1 METNTETDQT
11 ADTDASESNLAANR
25 RRRSRRRRT
34 DEDTTLM
41 DGESDNA
48 SMSENGT
55 GGQVTAHSSS
65 YAGQTDSSE
74 IQVERR
80 MVKMEIIDTSF

>member
-34 DEDTTLM
+34 DEDATLM

-55 GGQVTAHSSS
+55 GGQAAVFASH
-65 YAGQTDSSE
+65 AGLKACNDNG
-74 IQVERR
+74 VERK
-80 MVKMEIIDTSF
+80 MVSVENRIL